1 MTDSEKKYLPA
12 EKWVSWGAL
21 LILLV
26 TYWLTVAPTVSFWD
40 CPEYVSAAY
49 LLEIGHPPGNPVW
62 MLVER
67 IITMLAPAPRYA
79 ALAINLSSGLF
90 TAFAAF
96 FLAKT
101 IFRVGLWVL
110 LKLPRRRIPAPLA
123 AAGGA
128 LTGALMFGWC
138 DSAWYSAVEAEVYAM
153 SIFMTALCVW
163 LMTKWAGT
171 RDRRDSWRLLILI
184 AYLFQSLHS
193 GTLSLPLFFRH
204 SRELPDE

>member
-1 MTDSEKKYLPA
+1 MTDYEKKFLPV
-12 EKWVSWGAL
+12 ERWVSWGAF
-21 LILLV
+21 LILLI

-49 LLEIGHPPGNPVW
+49 LLEVGHPPGNPVW

-67 IITMLAPAPRYA
+67 VITMLAPTPRHA
-79 ALAINLSSGLF
+79 AIAVNLSSGLF
-90 TAFAAF
+90 TALAAF

-101 IFRVGLWVL
+101 IFRVALWVL
-110 LKLPRRRIPAPLA
+110 LRLPRRRIPAPLA

-128 LTGALMFGWC
+128 LTGALAFGWC

-171 RDRRDSWRLLILI
+171 RNRQESWRLLILI
-184 AYLFQSLHS
+184 
-193 GTLSLPLFFRH
+193 R
-204 SRELPDE
+204 